1 MPANLKTDIAI
12 SVHMQTLSKV
22 QLFAECDEALL
33 RELVLK
39 LRSVTFVP
47 GDYVCKK
54 GEVGKEMYIIK
65 VGEVQVMGGP
75 HGDEVLATLLKG
87 SYFGEIS
94 LLAMNGAESNRRT
107 ADVRSKGFSNL
118 FVLNKSDLNEA
129 LVHYP
134 DAQAILK
141 RRARSLMRKNA
152 AREASRPSV
161 KSAEEPDVVIKNP
174 KVPPSPPPKLISA
187 VMQSL
192 PAESEAVKLLTQGSR
207 RYKKNKEKQPIVNL
221 EMAAVDRTMEGT
233 KSRSEGNS
241 ATNSPTGSSDLLF
254 CIQNELKNKIQSINL
269 TDNEKK
275 FFLSESTVGDE
286 FPEGEKEVKQTAE
299 DELVVEDMEEEMAD
313 NNDDLKKC
321 NVTVHR
327 EM

>member
-1 MPANLKTDIAI
+1 MIIKFNFNFYFLDEGHILDALPANLKTDIAI

-54 GEVGKEMYIIK
+54 GEVGTEMYIIK

-75 HGDEVLATLLKG
+75 YGDEVLATLGKG

-94 LLAMNGAESNRRT
+94 LLAMNGAEGNRRT
-107 ADVRSKGFSNL
+107 ADVKSKGFANL
-118 FVLNKSDLNEA
+118 FVLSKADLNEA

-134 DAQAILK
+134 DAQQILR

-152 AREASRPSV
+152 AREANRNNN
-161 KSAEEPDVVIKNP
+161 KTEEEADVVIKNP
-174 KVPPSPPPKLISA
+174 KRPPSPTPKLIST

-192 PAESEAVKLLTQGSR
+192 PKESIAVKLLTHGSR
-207 RYKKNKEKQPIVNL
+207 KMNSNNKDDPNYNSDDENLDFPISDN
-221 EMAAVDRTMEGT
+221 
-233 KSRSEGNS
+233 
-241 ATNSPTGSSDLLF
+241 SDLLF
-254 CIQNELKNKIQSINL
+254 CIQNELKNKSINL
-269 TDNEKK
+269 TDNEKN
-275 FFLSESTVGDE
+275 FLLNESSISSNDTGIDVSNLDGNCNSD
-286 FPEGEKEVKQTAE
+286 VKC
-299 DELVVEDMEEEMAD
+299 D
-313 NNDDLKKC
+313 
-321 NVTVHR
+321 VTVHR